1 MPKCDERDW
10 FTTLHDSL
18 WLRPDEGGEEE
29 ADSLRRMLCIRKG
42 QRVLDAP
49 CRAGRVAYHLA
60 KHGVKVVGI
69 DLQSTFI
76 NRAKRRF
83 RRDGIRADLTIMD
96 LRSIEY
102 ENEFHAI
109 YNWFNSFGYFSH
121 GENFDVVRRF
131 SRALRP
137 GGRLLIDQLNREGI
151 LRSFHPEDVK
161 HGVLF
166 RSKWD
171 PRTERLHAQR
181 VIDGIA
187 ESESGSSQRLYTLSQ
202 MRSLLAGAGLD
213 VEIVYGSLDCEPYH
227 RGSRRMIVIARKII
241 QGSGR
246 RFHVR

>member
-1 MPKCDERDW
+1 
-10 FTTLHDSL
+10 
-18 WLRPDEGGEEE
+18 
-29 ADSLRRMLCIRKG
+29 
-42 QRVLDAP
+42 
-49 CRAGRVAYHLA
+49 
-60 KHGVKVVGI
+60 
-69 DLQSTFI
+69 
-76 NRAKRRF
+76 
-83 RRDGIRADLTIMD
+83 MD

-137 GGRLLIDQLNREGI
+137 GGRLLIDQLNRERI

-171 PRTERLHAQR
+171 PRTECLHAQR

-187 ESESGSSQRLYTLSQ
+187 EGESGSSQRLYTLSQ

-227 RGSRRMIVIARKII
+227 RGSRRMIGIARKII